1 MPHDGVADARL
12 AVVRAHGNAS
22 DFGHAVFEGVQGATS
37 VNAVVDAVD
46 DVILKLLG
54 NAFLRAR
61 HQVALRDVVLHDPE
75 DIRDVLDVR
84 RPDTRVLVRV
94 HHGTVTPRAE
104 DFLQHTALE
113 LTAQQV
119 NAVRTRL
126 AGMDGV
132 HQVVH
137 LRKVQDIGIEFQKF
151 LRLVHVQ
158 SRNHARLGGFQVL
171 GVLAGHKPLELDTVL
186 VTDEEQLAHLHVL
199 ADFGRKFGGADVV
212 GVPELVPA
220 DRRND
225 GHELL
230 VQKLVED
237 VALDAFDPA
246 RPHVVH
252 AVNDA
257 EAPRQHPVTLDTAQ
271 AARREV
277 AHDALGNAQR
287 RLLDKGQCFFARK
300 PHAVVELGFDF
311 PSLELRVDTL
321 ARTRHD
327 NDADT
332 RLVQQGDISHEHREQ
347 GVVHQA
353 VVNLQNEE
361 LALEPVHVTEDFPDE
376 SGDFE
381 VLRVE
386 IRRRLVHSTKL
397 NKKRHPWGAVLQKTS
412 PYYSGITSFYPS
424 QASWHPSRAWRVRQP
439 SGLPW
444 RPRSSRVLRPGQTLL
459 RQLRQA
465 PPQERQQSYRQPEFR

>member
-1 MPHDGVADARL
+1 ML
-12 AVVRAHGNAS
+12 ELFGNA
-22 DFGHAVFEGVQGATS
+22 V
-37 VNAVVDAVD
+37 
-46 DVILKLLG
+46 LG
-54 NAFLRAR
+54 TR
-61 HQVALRDVVLHDPE
+61 HQESLVDVVLHNPQ
-75 DIRDVLDVR
+75 DIRDVFHGCR
-84 RPDTRVLVRV
+84 ANARVLVRI
-94 HHGTVTPRAE
+94 HHGTVTACAE
-104 DFLQHTALE
+104 HFLQHATLVF
-113 LTAQQV
+113 TTQQV
-119 NAVRTRL
+119 DTVRTRL

-252 AVNDA
+252 AVDDA
-257 EAPRQHPVTLDTAQ
+257 EAPRQYPVALDTAE

-376 SGDFE
+376 PGDFE
-381 VLRVE
+381 VMVGPNCRDVK
-386 IRRRLVHSTKL
+386 RLPFT
-397 NKKRHPWGAVLQKTS
+397 LQ
-412 PYYSGITSFYPS
+412 
-424 QASWHPSRAWRVRQP
+424 
-439 SGLPW
+439 
-444 RPRSSRVLRPGQTLL
+444 
-459 RQLRQA
+459 
-465 PPQERQQSYRQPEFR
+465 